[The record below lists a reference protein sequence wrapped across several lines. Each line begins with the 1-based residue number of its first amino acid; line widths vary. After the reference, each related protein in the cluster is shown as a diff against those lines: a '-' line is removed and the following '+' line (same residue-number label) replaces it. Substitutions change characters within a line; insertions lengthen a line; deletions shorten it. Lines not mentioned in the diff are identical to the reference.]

1 MAEEKWNDFEDAL
14 IDTHPPDGTKVRA
27 ELASGKQGP
36 ATYFTDG
43 GFVLFNL
50 PWGEGSPVTR
60 WQRWEWT

>member
-1 MAEEKWNDFEDAL
+1 MTDKTWTDYVEHEQG
-14 IDTHPPDGTKVRA
+14 THPPDGTKVRA

-36 ATYFTDG
+36 ATFTSN

-60 WQRWEWT
+60 WQRWDWS